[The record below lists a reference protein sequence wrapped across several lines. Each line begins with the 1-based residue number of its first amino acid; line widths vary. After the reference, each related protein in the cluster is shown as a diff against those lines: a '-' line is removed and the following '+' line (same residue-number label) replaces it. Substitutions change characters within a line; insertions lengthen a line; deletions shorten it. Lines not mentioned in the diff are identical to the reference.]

1 MVVLGMTLS
10 KQVIW
15 LASLFPR
22 NLKNIWPNVVKDV
35 EWKNDRRNEKE
46 QRGVCKVDYLDDS
59 DYFIWSLSYVTVIS

>member
-59 DYFIWSLSYVTVIS
+59 DYFI